1 MVKVY
6 QGRRL
11 IRRLTRGGESED
23 DKYFKDKNDDND
35 DDECDDDDDDDDDY
49 DDDNDKNGKRNYM
62 FAEPLRADRK
72 AKVVS
77 VHGNGEPV
85 RIVFKS
91 DPWVTRRGFF
101 AHYTMGKG
109 KTRAHINQ
117 IKISSDSIKMQL
129 SLVLSSTGSMDI
141 CC

>member
-23 DKYFKDKNDDND
+23 DKYFKDKNDDYD
-35 DDECDDDDDDDDDY
+35 DDECDDDDDDDDY

-109 KTRAHINQ
+109 KTRDR
-117 IKISSDSIKMQL
+117 KS
-129 SLVLSSTGSMDI
+129 VV
-141 CC
+141 